1 MDELAFLLTYKGLV
15 VLGSLAALMLAER
28 AFPVAKALGGIRRV
42 GRNLSLAGLNAVLS
56 WAVVVPLS
64 AFAASH
70 ALGWRPEWWAAGR
83 AFCSISCILD
93 CWIYWWHRAN
103 HELPFL
109 WRFHEVHHL
118 DEFLDA
124 SSALRF
130 HFGEV
135 LLSSLV
141 RAGVIILLGVP
152 LLSVVVF
159 ETLLALS
166 AMFHHSNLRLPH
178 RLERALSFLIVTPSI
193 HWVHHHAI
201 RRDTDSNYS
210 ALLSVWDRLFGSR
223 SATRPHAGHADRHR
237 RPARARRSAASSSG
251 PSRSASGW
259 HRRMQSPDTAGN
271 VQDRCLCQD
280 GTGRGNL
287 GALGLGESR
296 NGTGTGR
303 TGRRPA

>member
-1 MDELAFLLTYKGLV
+1 MENLAFLLTYKGAV
-15 VLGSLAALMLAER
+15 VLGALALLLVAER
-28 AFPVAKALGGIRRV
+28 LLPVAKAIGGVKRV
-42 GRNLSLAGLNAVLS
+42 AKNISLAGLNAVLS

-64 AFAASH
+64 ALAASY
-70 ALGWRPEWWAAGR
+70 ALDWRPDWWSGWQGLLLDLL
-83 AFCSISCILD
+83 ILD

-103 HELPFL
+103 HEWPFL

-141 RAGVIILLGVP
+141 RAGVILLLGVP

-166 AMFHHSNLRLPH
+166 AMFHHSNLRLPQ
-178 RLERALSFLIVTPSI
+178 RLERGLSYLIVTPSI

-201 RRDTDSNYS
+201 RRDTDSNYA
-210 ALLSVWDRLFGSR
+210 ALLSVWDPLFRSR
-223 SATRPHAGHADRHR
+223 SATLRTPDMPIGTEGRKDRPLGGLLK
-237 RPARARRSAASSSG
+237 RPLEKA
-251 PSRSASGW
+251 
-259 HRRMQSPDTAGN
+259 
-271 VQDRCLCQD
+271 
-280 GTGRGNL
+280 
-287 GALGLGESR
+287 
-296 NGTGTGR
+296 
-303 TGRRPA
+303 

>member
-1 MDELAFLLTYKGLV
+1 MEELAFLLTYKGAV
-15 VLGSLAALMLAER
+15 VLGALALLLVAER
-28 AFPVAKALGGIRRV
+28 LLPVAKAIGGVKRV
-42 GRNLSLAGLNAVLS
+42 AKNISLAGLNAVLS

-64 AFAASH
+64 ALAASY
-70 ALGWRPEWWAAGR
+70 ALDWRPDWWSGWQGLLLDLL
-83 AFCSISCILD
+83 ILD

-103 HELPFL
+103 HEWPFL

-141 RAGVIILLGVP
+141 RAGVILLLGVP

-166 AMFHHSNLRLPH
+166 AMFHHSNLRLPQ
-178 RLERALSFLIVTPSI
+178 RLERGLSYLIVTPSI

-201 RRDTDSNYS
+201 RRDTDSNYA
-210 ALLSVWDRLFGSR
+210 ALLSVWDPLFRSR
-223 SATRPHAGHADRHR
+223 SATLRTPDMPIGTEGRKDRPLGGLLK
-237 RPARARRSAASSSG
+237 RPLEKA
-251 PSRSASGW
+251 
-259 HRRMQSPDTAGN
+259 
-271 VQDRCLCQD
+271 
-280 GTGRGNL
+280 
-287 GALGLGESR
+287 
-296 NGTGTGR
+296 
-303 TGRRPA
+303 

>member
-1 MDELAFLLTYKGLV
+1 MEGFGFLLAYKGAV
-15 VLGSLAALMLAER
+15 VLGTLALLLVAER
-28 AFPVAKALGGIRRV
+28 LVPVAKVVGGVKRV
-42 GRNLSLAGLNAVLS
+42 AKNLSLAGLNAILS

-70 ALGWRPEWWAAGR
+70 ALGWRPDWWSGWPGLLLDLL
-83 AFCSISCILD
+83 ILD

-103 HELPFL
+103 HEWPFL

-141 RAGVIILLGVP
+141 RAGVILLLGVP

-166 AMFHHSNLRLPH
+166 AMFHHSNIRLPP
-178 RLERALSFLIVTPSI
+178 RLERALSVLIVTPSI

-210 ALLSVWDRLFGSR
+210 ALLSVWDRLFRSR
-223 SATRPHAGHADRHR
+223 SATERT
-237 RPARARRSAASSSG
+237 
-251 PSRSASGW
+251 
-259 HRRMQSPDTAGN
+259 PDMPI
-271 VQDRCLCQD
+271 
-280 GTGRGNL
+280 GT
-287 GALGLGESR
+287 E
-296 NGTGTGR
+296 
-303 TGRRPA
+303 GRRDRALPGLIANPFENP

>member
-1 MDELAFLLTYKGLV
+1 MDQLTHFLAYKGV
-15 VLGSLAALMLAER
+15 IVLGTLVLLLVAER
-28 AFPVAKALGGIRRV
+28 LVPMAQVVGGVKRVAK
-42 GRNLSLAGLNAVLS
+42 NLSLAGVNAVLS
-56 WAVVVPLS
+56 WAIVVPVS

-70 ALGWRPEWWAAGR
+70 ALGWRPEWWSGWTGLLLD
-83 AFCSISCILD
+83 ILILD

-103 HELPFL
+103 HEWPLL

-135 LLSSLV
+135 FLSSLV
-141 RAGVIILLGVP
+141 RAAVILVLGVP

-159 ETLLALS
+159 ETLLALG
-166 AMFHHSNLRLPH
+166 AMFHHSDVRLPP
-178 RLERALSFLIVTPSI
+178 RLERALSWVIVTPSI

-223 SATRPHAGHADRHR
+223 SRTVRTPDMPIGTEGLKDRGLPGLIVRPFDRR
-237 RPARARRSAASSSG
+237 
-251 PSRSASGW
+251 
-259 HRRMQSPDTAGN
+259 
-271 VQDRCLCQD
+271 
-280 GTGRGNL
+280 
-287 GALGLGESR
+287 
-296 NGTGTGR
+296 
-303 TGRRPA
+303 

>member
-1 MDELAFLLTYKGLV
+1 MENLDFLLTYKGV
-15 VLGSLAALMLAER
+15 VVLAALALLLVAER
-28 AFPVAKALGGIRRV
+28 LLPVAKAIGGVRRV
-42 GRNLSLAGLNAVLS
+42 VKNFSLAGVNAVLS

-64 AFAASH
+64 ALAASY
-70 ALGWRPEWWAAGR
+70 ALDWRPEWWSGLPGLLLDLL
-83 AFCSISCILD
+83 ILD

-103 HELPFL
+103 HEWPFL

-141 RAGVIILLGVP
+141 RAGVILLLGVP

-166 AMFHHSNLRLPH
+166 AMFHHSNLRLPP
-178 RLERALSFLIVTPSI
+178 RLERALSYVIVTPSI

-201 RRDTDSNYS
+201 RRDTDSNYA
-210 ALLSVWDRLFGSR
+210 ALLSVWDPLFRSR
-223 SATRPHAGHADRHR
+223 SATLRTPDMPIGTEGRKDRPLGGLLA
-237 RPARARRSAASSSG
+237 RP
-251 PSRSASGW
+251 
-259 HRRMQSPDTAGN
+259 
-271 VQDRCLCQD
+271 L
-280 GTGRGNL
+280 
-287 GALGLGESR
+287 E
-296 NGTGTGR
+296 
-303 TGRRPA
+303 RP